1 MVGIIWW
8 KNLEVAIVSMK
19 GIIIEFIFFFWYLN
33 RDEAINRINN
43 ADFKG
48 IKTFFFFFLIIKIN
62 SNNNYFARN
71 KEKQQQK
78 SPESLS

>member
-33 RDEAINRINN
+33 RDEAINRMNN

-48 IKTFFFFFLIIKIN
+48 IKTFFF
-62 SNNNYFARN
+62 
-71 KEKQQQK
+71 
-78 SPESLS
+78 LSHYKN